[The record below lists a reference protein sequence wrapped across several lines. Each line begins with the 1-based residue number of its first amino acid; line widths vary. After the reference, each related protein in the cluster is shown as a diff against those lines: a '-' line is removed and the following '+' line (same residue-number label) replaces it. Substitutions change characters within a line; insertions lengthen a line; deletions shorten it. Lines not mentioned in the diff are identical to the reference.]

1 MLVLT
6 ARKGDYVIVVVTS
19 PDMSQLVQDSTL
31 GPTVQDNER
40 TLARSV
46 LGKL

>member
-1 MLVLT
+1 VLT
-6 ARKGDYVIVVVTS
+6 

-31 GPTVQDNER
+31 GPKVQDNER

-46 LGKL
+46 LGKV